1 MFYDMNTVYK
11 RLYEQFHINKTT
23 TESIENYQL
32 IKQDQKLNSE
42 NKISSV
48 GDRHLFYLNNDGKL

>member
-1 MFYDMNTVYK
+1 MFYDMKTVYK
-11 RLYEQFHINKTT
+11 RFYEPFHINKTT

-32 IKQDQKLNSE
+32 IKKYQKLNFE

-48 GDRHLFYLNNDGKL
+48 GDRNLFNLNSNGKL

>member
-1 MFYDMNTVYK
+1 MFYDMKTVYK
-11 RLYEQFHINKTT
+11 SLYEPFHINKTT

-32 IKQDQKLNSE
+32 IKKYQKFNFE

-48 GDRHLFYLNNDGKL
+48 GDGNLFYLNSDGKL

>member
-23 TESIENYQL
+23 TESIENDQL
-32 IKQDQKLNSE
+32 IKKRP
-42 NKISSV
+42 KIE
-48 GDRHLFYLNNDGKL
+48 F